1 MRRGMILWV
10 TMVSVSGK
18 VVAGAYIRCN
28 GSGRG
33 WFYRERRCTMMIS
46 KVLETGSIV
55 DAGTGE
61 PDL

>member
-18 VVAGAYIRCN
+18 VVAGAYTRCN
-28 GSGRG
+28 GIGRG
-33 WFYRERRCTMMIS
+33 WFYWVRCCTRMTS
-46 KVLETGSIV
+46 KVLKTGSIV
-55 DAGTGE
+55 DAGTGG